1 LEIIMRNFALLASMC
16 ALSACAAPRME
27 IVQPPVSAGVIQ
39 GVSSQRIADAK
50 QVTVRTL
57 TVQEGE
63 TVEVSGLSCEMR
75 SDEVYANFTSPAYV
89 NVPRFV
95 QSARFDNRGR
105 PTPLLIRCEGDGL
118 TGVVSVDGEDK
129 QIGTATNAGIG
140 GAILTTLVTAAVA
153 SSTPWKF
160 PDQVNVTVE

>member
-1 LEIIMRNFALLASMC
+1 MRNIIMFASLC
-16 ALSACAAPRME
+16 ALSACATPRLE

-39 GVSSQRIADAK
+39 GVSTQRIANST
-50 QVTVRTL
+50 QMTVRTL
-57 TVQEGE
+57 TVQDGE
-63 TVEVSGLSCEMR
+63 TVEVSGLSCNLR
-75 SDEVYANFTSPAYV
+75 SDELSANFTSPAYV

-95 QSARFDNRGR
+95 QSARFANRGR
-105 PTPLLIRCEGDGL
+105 PTPLLIRCEGGEL

-129 QIGTATNAGIG
+129 RIGTATNAGIG

-160 PDQVNVTVE
+160 PENVNVTVE